1 MQSTLAV
8 IGPHA
13 GLLDWLASHDVEYHL
28 HEHPVSFTARETA
41 HAEGV
46 DPATFA
52 KVVVVATE
60 TGRALLVVDALDHID
75 MRKAR
80 HLLGAHEVR
89 LLTEEEVGE
98 LAPGCDV
105 GALPA
110 LGQLFGVPMYADYE
124 IRDDTQI
131 SFNAGSHRFSVRV
144 DRAAWEA
151 ATGVSYGD
159 LAEDWDRRS
168 AWTRS

>member
-1 MQSTLAV
+1 MQSTLAIV
-8 IGPHA
+8 GPHA
-13 GLLDWLASHDVEYHL
+13 GLLDWLADHDVEYEV

-52 KVVVVATE
+52 KVVAVATD
-60 TGRALLVVDALDHID
+60 TGRALLVVDALDHVD

-80 HLLGAHEVR
+80 SVLNAHDVR
-89 LLTEEEVGE
+89 LLTEEEVGQ

-110 LGQLFGVPMYADYE
+110 LGQLFGVPIYADYAV
-124 IRDDTQI
+124 RDDAEI
-131 SFNAGSHRFSVRV
+131 SFNAGSHRFTVRV
-144 DRAAWEA
+144 DRADWEKA
-151 ATGVSYGD
+151 AGVTYGD
-159 LAEDWDRRS
+159 LAEDWDRRP
-168 AWTRS
+168 AWSRS

>member
-1 MQSTLAV
+1 MQSTLATV
-8 IGPHA
+8 GPHP
-13 GLLDWLASHDVEYHL
+13 GLLDWLASHDVEYEI

-52 KVVVVATE
+52 KVVAVATD
-60 TGRALLVVDALDHID
+60 TGRALLVVGALDHVD

-80 HLLGAHEVR
+80 SLLKAHEVR
-89 LLTEEEVGE
+89 LLTEEEVGQ

-110 LGQLFGVPMYADYE
+110 LGQLFGVPMYADYAV
-124 IRDDTQI
+124 RDDAEI
-131 SFNAGSHRFSVRV
+131 SFNAGSHRFTVRV
-144 DRAAWEA
+144 DRAHWERT
-151 ATGVSYGD
+151 TGVSYGD
-159 LAEDWDRRS
+159 LAEDWDRRP
-168 AWTRS
+168 AWSRS

>member
-1 MQSTLAV
+1 MQSTLASV
-8 IGPHA
+8 GPHL
-13 GLLDWLASHDVEYHL
+13 GLLDWLAGHDVEYEV

-52 KVVVVATE
+52 KVVAVATDN
-60 TGRALLVVDALDHID
+60 GRALLVVDALDHID

-80 HLLGAHEVR
+80 KLLGAHTVR
-89 LLTEEEVGE
+89 LLTEEEVAA

-110 LGQLFGVPMYADYE
+110 LGQLFGVPMYADYAV
-124 IRDDTQI
+124 RDDAQI
-131 SFNAGSHRFSVRV
+131 SFNAGSHRFTVRV
-144 DRAAWEA
+144 DRADWES

-159 LAEDWDRRS
+159 LAEDWDRRP
-168 AWTRS
+168 AWSRS

>member
-1 MQSTLAV
+1 MQSTFASV
-8 IGPHA
+8 GPHA
-13 GLLDWLASHDVEYHL
+13 GLLEWLASHDVEYEV

-46 DPATFA
+46 DPHTFA
-52 KVVVVATE
+52 KVVAVATDV
-60 TGRALLVVDALDHID
+60 GRALLVVDALDHVD

-80 HLLGAHEVR
+80 KLLGAHDVR
-89 LLTEEEVGE
+89 LLTEEEIDQ

-110 LGQLFGVPMYADYE
+110 LGQLFGIPMYADHAVRE
-124 IRDDTQI
+124 DVQI
-131 SFNAGSHRFSVRV
+131 SFNAGSHRFTVRV
-144 DRAAWEA
+144 DRAQWES

-159 LAEDWDRRS
+159 LAEDWDRRP
-168 AWTRS
+168 AWSRS